1 MLLVLGLALVSV
13 ALTAIPLMSASS
25 EALDDLGRRQARTL
39 AVWLATSAGPDDPP
53 SRLDSTLQAVLGQ
66 PGVQDA
72 LVLDVATRRVVA
84 PSRLAVET
92 RTHVGAAGDQWSTI
106 RESRV
111 VMDVGSA
118 DAYVPVQ
125 VGTARY
131 LAWVRYEVSS
141 SRDRAVVTLIAVIG
155 ASLMAAAVTLLIRRR
170 TLAVLTTFTR
180 QVEIA
185 VSGGDPRAMQGN
197 LLPGLDKLPP
207 VVAYLLEQ
215 RKAGFAARGRAG
227 GGFAVTDAQQPTP
240 AWIEMTSALSVVAT
254 SPQAPPFAVRTW
266 GVTAAGRHLLDVFE
280 PGAVCNAVV
289 MGLSGLAPAA
299 GSEVVVPVDDHQKPM
314 ILRREA
320 SGNLRLAIPPQKA
333 TQS

>member
-25 EALDDLGRRQARTL
+25 EAIDDLGRRQSRTL
-39 AVWLATSAGPDDPP
+39 AAWLATSAGPDDPP
-53 SRLDSTLQAVLGQ
+53 SRLDATLQTVLGQ
-66 PGVQDA
+66 PGVLDG

-84 PSRLAVET
+84 PSRLAAET
-92 RTHVGAAGDQWSTI
+92 RTHVGAAGQEWSNI

-111 VMDVGSA
+111 VRSA
-118 DAYVPVQ
+118 GTTDAYVPVS

-131 LAWVRYEVSS
+131 VAWVRYDVPS
-141 SRDRAVVTLIAVIG
+141 SRDRAIVTLIAVVG
-155 ASLMAAAVTLLIRRR
+155 TSLLAAAVAMLIRRR
-170 TLAVLTTFTR
+170 TLSALTTFTR

-227 GGFAVTDAQQPTP
+227 GAFAVTDAQQPTP
-240 AWIEMTSALSVVAT
+240 AWIEMTSTLSVVGT
-254 SPQAPPFAVRTW
+254 SPHAPSFAVRTW
-266 GVTAAGRHLLDVFE
+266 GAPAEGRHLLDVFE

-299 GSEVVVPVDDHQKPM
+299 GSEVVVPVDGHQKPM
-314 ILRREA
+314 VLRREA

-333 TQS
+333 S